1 VIPYAD
7 SNFFTRLYLP
17 APEESLANGLIEEA
31 ERQGAPPLP
40 VTFLLRVEVFNA
52 FELHVFT
59 GKAAGQRW
67 VTSELAAIAHASFR
81 EDLGNDGFVR
91 LIDLPTEDLE
101 RAFIEISLRNS
112 ARFGFR
118 TYDVLHVASAL
129 LLGCDTFWSFDAK
142 AKKLASLEG
151 LKVR

>member
-17 APEESLANGLIEEA
+17 ITEGVVARAFMEEG

-40 VTFLLRVEVFNA
+40 VTLLLRMEVFNA
-52 FELHVFT
+52 FELHVFA
-59 GKAAGQRW
+59 GKTIGQKW
-67 VTSELAAIAHASFR
+67 ITPELAAIAHATFR
-81 EDLGNDGFVR
+81 EDLRNDGFAR
-91 LIDLPTEDLE
+91 LVELPSEDLE
-101 RAFIEISLRNS
+101 SMFVEISLRNA

-118 TYDVLHVASAL
+118 TYDILHIASAL

-142 AKKLASLEG
+142 AKKLAKLEG
-151 LKVR
+151 LKVL